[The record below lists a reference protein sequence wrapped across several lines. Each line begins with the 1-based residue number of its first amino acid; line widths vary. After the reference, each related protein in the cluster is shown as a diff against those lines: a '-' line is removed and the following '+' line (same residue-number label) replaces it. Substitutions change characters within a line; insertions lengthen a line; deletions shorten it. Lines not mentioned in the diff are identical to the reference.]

1 MQIKSFIRCVT
12 AVVLISLTLFILI
25 SFLTYSA
32 NDQPFADYP
41 VNSSVHNFCGK
52 AGAHIAGYAMEGL
65 GKTSYLLI
73 IFIGLLG
80 VLYLYKEK
88 IEYLW
93 VKAIGAVLLL
103 FSVSSLLTLMC
114 YIYQKPPLF
123 TNVGGVFGIIIAS
136 SLYEYFNLTGTIIIL
151 ASGLAISIMLIL
163 NATPF
168 SPFMKESG
176 EDELSL
182 KGDSELMN
190 HKPRSV
196 KSQSAKG
203 KNAGVAS
210 LPKRGVDKADIQPNS
225 RADVEEPIDAAPV
238 AASIEKDE
246 PPKPLSKPLMLQEF
260 RENNEFQKVQNIQ
273 RIRKSPDE
281 GEQRLEDNGDN
292 FDAEAAIKKDSAYKL
307 PSLNLLE
314 KPDKKQS
321 EDDWDQVT
329 QRAQVLKNALDQFNI
344 KSEVMGVERGPVI
357 TMYELELAPGTK
369 VGKVVSLS
377 DDLAIA
383 LKAPSV
389 RIVAPLL
396 GKSSI
401 GVEVPNV
408 QRKTVMLQE
417 ILEASDE
424 IRKKMAIPLLIGKD
438 VAGNPVI
445 SDLAAMPHLLIA
457 GTTGSGKSVCL
468 NAIILSILFMRHP
481 GDIQLLLVD
490 PKMVEFSMFREVPHL
505 ISPVVTDMKKAAAVL
520 EWAVN
525 KMEERYALLA
535 SVGVKHINGYNK
547 LGTDEIKKRLNPE
560 GDASLDDVPFHLPHI
575 VIVVDELADLMMVAS
590 KEVEGSVIRL
600 SQKSRAVGIHLILA
614 TQRPSVDV
622 ITGLIKSNL
631 PSRISFYVASK
642 VDSRTILDQNG
653 AEKLLG
659 GGDMLFLPP
668 GTSKLVRVQGAYVSD
683 EEVRNVVEYLGK
695 CAAPQFNSELKGWK
709 GGSENDNRSKDPLY
723 HEAVRIIL
731 ETQRGSVSLLQR
743 RLEIG
748 YSRAAKLID
757 LMAEDGIVGEYKGS
771 QAREVFLTLEEWDA
785 QMAHAD
791 DEEMNDT

>member
-1 MQIKSFIRCVT
+1 MGIKRFVRCITAITLIASSLFIFLSFI
-12 AVVLISLTLFILI
+12 SH
-25 SFLTYSA
+25 SS
-32 NDQPFADYP
+32 NDPPFADYP
-41 VNSSVHNFCGK
+41 VNGLVSNFCGK
-52 AGAHIAGYAMEGL
+52 VGAQVAGYSLESL
-65 GKTSYLLI
+65 GKTSYLISILV
-73 IFIGLLG
+73 GWLG
-80 VLYLYKEK
+80 VLYLYREN

-93 VKAIGAVLLL
+93 VKVIGAVLLL
-103 FSVSSLLTLMC
+103 FSFASLLTLVC
-114 YIYQKPPLF
+114 YIFKKSLLSV
-123 TNVGGVFGIIIAS
+123 NMGGIFGIVVVS
-136 SLYEYFNLTGTIIIL
+136 RLFEHFNLTGTLIIL
-151 ASGLAISIMLIL
+151 ILGLLVSMMLLL
-163 NATPF
+163 NSTPA
-168 SPFMKESG
+168 SPFIKVSKVKRAKQKLAHEPEDVKVKNVYDSKIDKYNGTQVLADTPTNSYPVSG
-176 EDELSL
+176 AAETI
-182 KGDSELMN
+182 N
-190 HKPRSV
+190 
-196 KSQSAKG
+196 KSYKS
-203 KNAGVAS
+203 S
-210 LPKRGVDKADIQPNS
+210 
-225 RADVEEPIDAAPV
+225 
-238 AASIEKDE
+238 DE
-246 PPKPLSKPLMLQEF
+246 PKKPVEPRYPKEEEEISNYPFEATEK
-260 RENNEFQKVQNIQ
+260 
-273 RIRKSPDE
+273 
-281 GEQRLEDNGDN
+281 
-292 FDAEAAIKKDSAYKL
+292 AEHTYKL
-307 PSLNLLE
+307 PSGNLLE
-314 KPDKKQS
+314 KPIVKQY

-329 QRAQVLKNALDQFNI
+329 QRANVLKNTLVQFNVQ
-344 KSEVMGVERGPVI
+344 SEVVEIQRGPVI

-369 VGKVVSLS
+369 VGKVVGLS

-401 GVEVPNV
+401 GLEVPNI
-408 QRKTVMLQE
+408 QRKMVTLRE
-417 ILEASDE
+417 ILESSEDA
-424 IRKKMAIPLLIGKD
+424 RKKMAIPLLIGKD

-468 NAIILSILFMRHP
+468 NSIILSILFLRSP
-481 GDIQLLLVD
+481 NDVQLLLVD
-490 PKMVEFSMFREVPHL
+490 PKMVEFSLFREIPHL

-535 SVGVKHINGYNK
+535 SVGVKHINGYNR
-547 LGTDEIKKRLNPE
+547 LGMSEIKKRLNPE
-560 GDASLDDVPFHLPHI
+560 GDANLEDVPFTLPHI

-590 KEVEGSVIRL
+590 KEVESSVIRL

-683 EEVRNVVEYLGK
+683 EEVKNVVEYLRK
-695 CAAPQFNSELKGWK
+695 CAAPRFSPELKCWK
-709 GGSENDNRSKDPLY
+709 VGSDKENSVKDNLY
-723 HEAVRIIL
+723 NEAVRIIL

-771 QAREVFLTLEEWDA
+771 QAREVFLTLEEWEA
-785 QMAHAD
+785 QMTRMNQ
-791 DEEMNDT
+791 EEMDKV

>member
-1 MQIKSFIRCVT
+1 MGIKRFVQCT
-12 AVVLISLTLFILI
+12 AAIILIAFTLFIFI
-25 SFLTYSA
+25 SFLSYSP
-32 NDQPFADYP
+32 NDPPFADYP
-41 VNSSVHNFCGK
+41 GNNSVSNFCGK
-52 AGAHIAGYAMEGL
+52 AGAFVAGYAMAGL
-65 GKTSYLLI
+65 GKTSYLIVILLA
-73 IFIGLLG
+73 LLG
-80 VLYLYKEK
+80 VSYLYRKD
-88 IEYLW
+88 IEFLW
-93 VKAIGAVLLL
+93 VKIMGAVLLL
-103 FSVSSLLTLMC
+103 FSVASLLTLTC
-114 YIYQKPPLF
+114 YVSKKSLLSA
-123 TNVGGVFGIIIAS
+123 NLGGIFGLVITS
-136 SLYEYFNLTGTIIIL
+136 RLYEYFSLTGTIIIL
-151 ASGLAISIMLIL
+151 ASAFALSVMLIL
-163 NATPF
+163 NVTPV
-168 SPFMKESG
+168 SPFLSGAPKEKKIKRTSTNDAKMG
-176 EDELSL
+176 KDAKMNSAEADNSQAKSIRTFRQSKENEIEDLSSMADNCIDEQPIPAPVREIKNEPL
-182 KGDSELMN
+182 KLMSKFQ
-190 HKPRSV
+190 KPRETKEIQETRKISHAE
-196 KSQSAKG
+196 QH
-203 KNAGVAS
+203 
-210 LPKRGVDKADIQPNS
+210 PEEEGVDAY
-225 RADVEEPIDAAPV
+225 
-238 AASIEKDE
+238 
-246 PPKPLSKPLMLQEF
+246 
-260 RENNEFQKVQNIQ
+260 
-273 RIRKSPDE
+273 
-281 GEQRLEDNGDN
+281 
-292 FDAEAAIKKDSAYKL
+292 AETTKKKDSSYTLPKL
-307 PSLNLLE
+307 DLLE
-314 KPDKKQS
+314 KPVAKQS
-321 EDDWDQVT
+321 EDDWDQIT
-329 QRAQVLKNALDQFNI
+329 QRAHVLKNALEQFNI
-344 KSEVMGVERGPVI
+344 KSEVVEIERGPVI

-369 VGKVVSLS
+369 VGKLVSLS

-408 QRKTVMLQE
+408 QRKTVMLRE
-417 ILEASDE
+417 LLDASDE
-424 IRKKMAIPLLIGKD
+424 LRKKMAIPLLIGKD

-468 NAIILSILFMRHP
+468 NSIILSILFLRHP
-481 GDIQLLLVD
+481 SDIQLLLVD
-490 PKMVEFSMFREVPHL
+490 PKMVEFSLFREIPHL

-535 SVGVKHINGYNK
+535 SVGVKHINGYNR
-547 LGTDEIKKRLNPE
+547 LGMTEIKKRLNPE
-560 GDASLDDVPFHLPHI
+560 GDASLDDVPFYLPHI

-683 EEVRNVVEYLGK
+683 EEVRNVVEYLTK
-695 CAAPQFNSELKGWK
+695 CAAPQFNPELKSWK
-709 GGSENDNRSKDPLY
+709 GASDKDNRAKDNLY
-723 HEAVRIIL
+723 HEAVRIVL

-757 LMAEDGIVGEYKGS
+757 LMADDGIVGEYKGS
-771 QAREVFLTLEEWDA
+771 QAREVFLTLEEWDT

-791 DEEMNDT
+791 QEEMDNA